1 MREEKSNPSR
11 MLNER
16 NKRQKAVA
24 FAEMINMELQVYVRR
39 RGLKME
45 TKEENEGGEVGNLW

>member
-1 MREEKSNPSR
+1 

-24 FAEMINMELQVYVRR
+24 FAEMINMELQIYVRR

>member
-1 MREEKSNPSR
+1 MRDEKPNPSR
-11 MLNER
+11 KLKER

-24 FAEMINMELQVYVRR
+24 FAEMINIELQIWVRR

-45 TKEENEGGEVGNLW
+45 IKEEKECGEVGLY